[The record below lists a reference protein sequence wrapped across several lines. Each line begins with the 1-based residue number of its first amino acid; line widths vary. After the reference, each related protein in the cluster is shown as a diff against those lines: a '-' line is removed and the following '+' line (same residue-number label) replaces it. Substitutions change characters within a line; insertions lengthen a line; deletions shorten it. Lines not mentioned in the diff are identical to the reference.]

1 MFASRLLSLYSGYAK
16 SAARLMSAVNH
27 AITRLIFVCCVRWLR
42 SFTKTS
48 ARGGRQWHPQPTC
61 SFCLRDFPCLRND
74 FGFDISRLFGPVDAV
89 TGPHNPLSGFVLG
102 DHKKPHCLRF
112 SLASCSFA
120 FAVPRTLVVITTWCH
135 LNGGR
140 RIGPVIDPWNLEGS
154 VARTGNTK
162 GASCTPHLHKL
173 R

>member
-1 MFASRLLSLYSGYAK
+1 MFASRLLGLYSGYAK
-16 SAARLMSAVNH
+16 SAARLMSAANH
-27 AITRLIFVCCVRWLR
+27 TQYLLDTRLPCQVAKIVHDNV
-42 SFTKTS
+42 S
-48 ARGGRQWHPQPTC
+48 AVVDHGIPQPTC

-112 SLASCSFA
+112 SLASLQFA
-120 FAVPRTLVVITTWCH
+120 FRRTKDACGIDYLVSSKGWLANWPCD
-135 LNGGR
+135 R
-140 RIGPVIDPWNLEGS
+140 Q
-154 VARTGNTK
+154 